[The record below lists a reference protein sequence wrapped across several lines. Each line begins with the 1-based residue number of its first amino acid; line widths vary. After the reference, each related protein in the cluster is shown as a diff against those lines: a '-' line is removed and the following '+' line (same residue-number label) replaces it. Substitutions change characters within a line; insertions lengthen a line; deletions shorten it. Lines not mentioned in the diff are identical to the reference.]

1 MAAPLVMAAAGGAAL
16 SVLMGYK
23 GSRAAAKADAAVTD
37 YQNQVTENELVL
49 VQRQKAEQEVNLR
62 TESKRLVG
70 QQRVATAAS
79 GVQMSGSPLQALA
92 DTHFNTEMG
101 AIKIQ
106 YAGDIAE
113 TKAEADMA
121 LNSIESRSRQTA
133 FKMQGY
139 QSLLSGGTRAAT
151 LLG

>member
-1 MAAPLVMAAAGGAAL
+1 MPEPITMAAAGGAAL
-16 SVLMGYK
+16 SGVMSFK

-49 VQRQKAEQEVNLR
+49 LQRQKAEQEVNLR

-79 GVQMSGSPLQALA
+79 GIQMSGSALQALA
-92 DTHFNTEMG
+92 DTHFNTEMD
-101 AIKIQ
+101 ALKIQ

-121 LNSIESRSRQTA
+121 LNGIESRARQSA

-139 QSLLSGGTRAAT
+139 QALLSGGTRAAT